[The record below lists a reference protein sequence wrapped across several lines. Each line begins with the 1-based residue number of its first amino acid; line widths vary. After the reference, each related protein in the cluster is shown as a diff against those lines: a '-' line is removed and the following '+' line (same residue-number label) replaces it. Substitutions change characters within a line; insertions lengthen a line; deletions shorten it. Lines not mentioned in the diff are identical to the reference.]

1 MYIYV
6 FAKEMSD
13 SKRECSRKP
22 RGNYNVINKYKKK
35 KKPKKKY
42 IYIKKYLKEKKTLC
56 LLDLFVVSLNSSVA
70 NSAFFRQI

>member
-35 KKPKKKY
+35 EKTKKKVY
-42 IYIKKYLKEKKTLC
+42 IHKEIFKRKENLVPT
-56 LLDLFVVSLNSSVA
+56 
-70 NSAFFRQI
+70 